1 MSFLEH
7 RLLSQRSPDA
17 PRGIELPSAD
27 ELRSLADT
35 IGKRAEG
42 MIQQLLSPQNRR
54 EINRIVEGLSKEF
67 VQVKDQLFAE
77 IQRDIPKLKNY
88 FRLGGSFGARAG
100 NYQLEE
106 QMNRLRV
113 LNGERPVDVP
123 ARSRGFLSSLVGN
136 NDGTSDVLELYG
148 EDATPFSGE
157 IGGGFTLGNDG
168 VMVSLLAETRAE
180 NARLSAERGR
190 VLNESLSKLEALRK
204 EVEQDEGGVAPQ
216 TEEGVTVDP
225 TTGERRVGN
234 VPLRPG
240 ETPVQLRA
248 RLNQE
253 LQVAEKAF
261 NEQRDLVRKLT
272 AEGVADDTI
281 KPEREKLMELRLALD
296 AAEGQVKGLEGL
308 RQPDSRPV

>member
-17 PRGIELPSAD
+17 PRGVELPSGD

-123 ARSRGFLSSLVGN
+123 ARNRGFLSSLVGN
-136 NDGTSDVLELYG
+136 DDDTSDVLELYG

-204 EVEQDEGGVAPQ
+204 EVEQDEQ
-216 TEEGVTVDP
+216 S
-225 TTGERRVGN
+225 
-234 VPLRPG
+234 G
-240 ETPVQLRA
+240 ETRTNLQPRDGETRDQQRA
-248 RLNQE
+248 RLEQS
-253 LQVAEKAF
+253 LAQAQKAF
-261 NEQRDLVRKLT
+261 NEQKDTVDRLVAAGSATPAETLRTERAKL
-272 AEGVADDTI
+272 I
-281 KPEREKLMELRLALD
+281 ELEQQVIGF
-296 AAEGQVKGLEGL
+296 EGQITAL
-308 RQPDSRPV
+308 RGERVDDNPQPQ